1 MLYGIAAATAALL
14 FTAALSALL
23 RMFALRLGVVERRRV
38 RPVPLLGGVAV
49 VVGTAF
55 VAGIGDW
62 TDVAPLGPEAERVL
76 MAAIGVAVLG
86 LAGDLWAVPLAVRV
100 AGVVGAAALTVP
112 YDELGLPAGVL
123 AVAWIVLVVH
133 AFDSLDH
140 ADGVMGT
147 VGVITAFALSGCAAA
162 KLMDG
167 LAALL
172 SVLAAALTG
181 FLMHGWPPAR
191 IVPGRCGA
199 LFAGFVLASAVVLV
213 QAGREVGPGLG
224 GGFALTAVA
233 SADAVL
239 VLVSR
244 RRAGRP
250 PLRSAPD
257 HLVHRLRR
265 VGLTRQGAVVV
276 IGVAAFAGV
285 VVGLLIDLG
294 WVGAGVAWWVAGA
307 VALVAVVGAVRPVPR
322 PRRPYPIPSPGA
334 RGEAAHGCGAPRPPY
349 RPERPRPRAPGGLM
363 GAGRG

>member
-1 MLYGIAAATAALL
+1 MLYGIAAAAAALL
-14 FTAALSALL
+14 LTAALSALL
-23 RMFALRLGVVERRRV
+23 RMFALRLGVLERRRV

-49 VVGTAF
+49 VAGTAF

-62 TDVAPLGPEAERVL
+62 TDLAPLGPEAGRVL
-76 MAAIGVAVLG
+76 MAGIGVAVLG
-86 LAGDLWAVPLAVRV
+86 LVSDLWALPLAVRV
-100 AGVVGAAALTVP
+100 AGVGGAAALTVP
-112 YDELGLPAGVL
+112 YDELGLPVGVL
-123 AVAWIVLVVH
+123 AVGWIVFVVH
-133 AFDSLDH
+133 AFGSLDH

-162 KLMDG
+162 ELMDG

-172 SVLAAALTG
+172 SVLATALTG

-213 QAGREVGPGLG
+213 QAGREAGPGLG

-250 PLRSAPD
+250 PLRSGPD
-257 HLVHRLRR
+257 HLAHRLRR
-265 VGLTRQGAVVV
+265 VGLTRQGVVVV
-276 IGVAAFAGV
+276 IGVAAFAGAL
-285 VVGLLIDLG
+285 VGLLIDLG
-294 WVGAGVAWWVAGA
+294 WVGASAAWWVVGCA
-307 VALVAVVGAVRPVPR
+307 ALVVVVGGARPVSR
-322 PRRPYPIPSPGA
+322 PRRPYPFPSPQ
-334 RGEAAHGCGAPRPPY
+334 RSAPRGPY
-349 RPERPRPRAPGGLM
+349 EPERPRPQAPDGLM